1 MKAIKYSLIAIAA
14 MVAVSCAK
22 EITPEAGQTPETNPN
37 LVEITLTATGESDEE
52 TKAVFSGYPKIAW
65 EGNEEISLL
74 GTNTGNQKLTT
85 TTKGHQATFTGYA
98 DITDEVYYAVYP
110 YDSNV
115 SLTADGKLSNVTVPA
130 VQTAT
135 AGSFDPKAYIAVAK
149 STDKESLYFKA
160 VGAFVKFK
168 LEDAENVKSVTMVS
182 NSGANMACSATI
194 VMNENGGVSH
204 GSPYVDGTAS
214 SSVKMVGDF
223 QTDKAYF
230 MVVRPQP
237 YTGGVT
243 FYIEYKDGTVLS
255 RTGASAL
262 FESGKARNYIRN
274 LNTLQKK
281 DFNPVTDLYTLFNMG
296 YDIQIAGKMYNKETV
311 KLQPVLINAESPS
324 KEITDNGLYFIDPS
338 AEAASINKTN
348 GFSNL
353 YVIGNNP
360 AVKSSI
366 TLKATVRCG
375 QNSNVCLKNLTIAQ
389 FDNNMFVHNNANATV
404 NRIAF
409 DACKVILPVGKSLVF
424 NDDTR
429 SINELALHN
438 CDIEVTSE
446 TQSLITARENYKT
459 VDIFNN
465 IFYAETDMLTFKLFR
480 QDQVTA
486 ATPKPASIDD
496 LSVVDNTFI
505 NIYPEKNNNFGYVY
519 AYEVTNSFT
528 YKNNLF
534 ELKNFTENSGTYR
547 NFLFASNGVYPTTK
561 TFAQGYMYADPNASG
576 CCIKAW
582 GGADNPGTTYGTV
595 VSAFTNM
602 DYSTPEFTKTSA
614 RTSNGATR

>member
-1 MKAIKYSLIAIAA
+1 MKMTRTTLLAVAAIAA
-14 MVAVSCAK
+14 VACVK
-22 EITPEAGQTPETNPN
+22 EQALDNNTITNPD
-37 LVEITLTATGESDEE
+37 LVEHTIIAGTEDSE
-52 TKAVFSGYPKIAW
+52 TKAAFSEQEYPKIVW
-65 EGNEEISLL
+65 QGNEEISVL
-74 GTNTGNQKLTT
+74 GANTGNQKFTT
-85 TTKGHQATFTGYA
+85 TSTGSSAVFTGLA
-98 DITDEVYYAVYP
+98 DLNDDVLYAVYP
-110 YDSNV
+110 YDAAV
-115 SLTADGKLSNVTVPA
+115 TLTADGKLSNVTVPA

-135 AGSFDPKAYIAVAK
+135 AGSFDPKAYIAVGK
-149 STDKESLYFKA
+149 STDKQNFAFKA
-160 VGAFVKFK
+160 IGGFIRFQV
-168 LEDAENVKSVTMVS
+168 EDAANVKSVTVLS
-182 NSGANMACSATI
+182 NANNNMACTATVTI
-194 VMNENGGVSH
+194 NETNGSVSH

-262 FESGKARNYIRN
+262 FESGMARNYIRN

-281 DFNPVTDLYTLFNMG
+281 DFKPVTDLYTLYNMG
-296 YDIQIAGKMYNKETV
+296 YDIQIAGKTYNKETL
-311 KLQPVLINAESPS
+311 KLKSVLINAESDS
-324 KEITDNGLYFIDPS
+324 QVITDNGLYFIDPS
-338 AEAASINKTN
+338 AEAASINRTN

-366 TLKATVRCG
+366 KLAATVRCG

-389 FDNNMFVHNNANATV
+389 FDNNMFVHNNNNAIV

-409 DACKVILPVGKSLVF
+409 DACKIILPAGKSLVF
-424 NDDTR
+424 NEDNR
-429 SINELALHN
+429 SVNEVALHN
-438 CDIEVTSE
+438 CDIEVTAS
-446 TQSLITARENYKT
+446 TQSVITARENYNT

-486 ATPKPASIDD
+486 TTPKPASIVD

-505 NIYPEKNNNFGYVY
+505 NVYPEKNNNFGYVY

-534 ELKNFTENSGTYR
+534 ELKNFTNNSGTYR

-582 GGADNPGTTYGTV
+582 GGADNPGTTYGTA

-602 DYSTPEFTKTSA
+602 DYETPEFTKTSA
-614 RTSNGATR
+614 RASNGATR

>member
-262 FESGKARNYIRN
+262 FESGMARNYIRN

-281 DFNPVTDLYTLFNMG
+281 DFKPVTDLYTLFNMG
-296 YDIQIAGKMYNKETV
+296 YDITLAGKVINKATYGEATCV
-311 KLQPVLINAESPS
+311 SEESTNKS
-324 KEITDNGLYFIDPS
+324 ITSAGIYFIDS
-338 AEAASINKTN
+338 NATN
-348 GFSNL
+348 VDISGAFTKNAL
-353 YVIGNNP
+353 VIGNDMTCRTNISVNNTIKWN
-360 AVKSSI
+360 A
-366 TLKATVRCG
+366 
-375 QNSNVCLKNLTIAQ
+375 NTIAFYNLNFIDNTDNSLFQ
-389 FDNNMFVHNNANATV
+389 ANAAGGTLLFDNCSLTTDDDKSQLIYSSADMEK
-404 NRIAF
+404 IAF
-409 DACKVILPVGKSLVF
+409 Y
-424 NDDTR
+424 
-429 SINELALHN
+429 N
-438 CDIEVTSE
+438 CDINVLANNKYIANISNKTLSNFEFVNNIVYSAAGTIRYQFKFIVGNTTVTNLNVSNN
-446 TQSLITARENYKT
+446 TIAAVFPYTYGKVSENYTK
-459 VDIFNN
+459 ISR
-465 IFYAETDMLTFKLFR
+465 L
-480 QDQVTA
+480 
-486 ATPKPASIDD
+486 
-496 LSVVDNTFI
+496 DNLVC
-505 NIYPEKNNNFGYVY
+505 N
-519 AYEVTNSFT
+519 
-528 YKNNLF
+528 NNLF
-534 ELKNFTENSGTYR
+534 YVAKYSDSVDAAIFSASPTSKTVTNNHMYKEESDTDKLKVVDDLYVTATTDESS
-547 NFLFASNGVYPTTK
+547 LIKSKDLANGIIVPATT
-561 TFAQGYMYADPNASG
+561 A
-576 CCIKAW
+576 
-582 GGADNPGTTYGTV
+582 
-595 VSAFTNM
+595 
-602 DYSTPEFTKTSA
+602 
-614 RTSNGATR
+614 GATR